1 MRVGLIS
8 DTHIPMQA
16 RQLPAEA
23 VAAMEGCEA
32 ILHAGDL
39 VDIRVLD
46 ALRRIAPVY
55 AVRGNM
61 DGGAAG
67 DLPLRRVVELAGFRI
82 GLTHGAGPGGN
93 IEERVFHE
101 LVGEGVDVMVFGHTH
116 QPVVRT
122 VGGMLMVNPGS
133 PTRGRNGSGR
143 NVAILTLD
151 GTVSAEIVRL
161 GAKG

>member
-16 RQLPAEA
+16 RQLPTEA
-23 VAAMEGCEA
+23 AATMTGCEA

-46 ALRRIAPVY
+46 MLRQIAPVY

-61 DGGAAG
+61 DHEAAE
-67 DLPLRRVVELAGFRI
+67 LPLRRVVELAGFRI

-133 PTRGRNGSGR
+133 PTRGRNGAGR

-151 GTVSAEIVRL
+151 GTASAEIVRL
-161 GAKG
+161 GR

>member
-8 DTHIPMQA
+8 DTHIPLQA

-23 VAAMEGCEA
+23 IAALDGCEA

-46 ALRRIAPVY
+46 TLRRIAPVY

-61 DGGAAG
+61 DHEAA

-143 NVAILTLD
+143 SVAILTLD
-151 GTVSAEIVRL
+151 GAVSAEIVRL